1 MNRETEVKEKFF
13 DFLIMLQLSFT
24 FRLPECSRPIIATFP
39 CILFC
44 VVVFLSIE
52 SFLFCVQLWCCGMC
66 QATVSRRF
74 VSISAI
80 VSSLSMYSIAS
91 SAFFIFCHGEHAW
104 LLRCLRREQ
113 KNHDRATK
121 SSPPGAQRQ
130 SKDDRSIEKMLLSSF
145 LYRRMRICKF
155 RHNIGAIT
163 SGACPNNAPAKPTR
177 PHHRKL
183 VPDPLDVD
191 PVYVWAYHPLLVRL

>member
-1 MNRETEVKEKFF
+1 MQQADYRSFSLHFVLCCGILNYRKFSSLRAAMVLRHVSSNRCVAVCIYIFLCVEVVYGFHSVLGFF
-13 DFLIMLQLSFT
+13 HFLT
-24 FRLPECSRPIIATFP
+24 RRTRLPP
-39 CILFC
+39 
-44 VVVFLSIE
+44 
-52 SFLFCVQLWCCGMC
+52 
-66 QATVSRRF
+66 
-74 VSISAI
+74 
-80 VSSLSMYSIAS
+80 
-91 SAFFIFCHGEHAW
+91 
-104 LLRCLRREQ
+104 RCLRREQ

-155 RHNIGAIT
+155 RHDIGAIA

-183 VPDPLDVD
+183 VPDPLAVD
-191 PVYVWAYHPLLVRL
+191 PVYVWAYHPLIVRL

>member
-66 QATVSRRF
+66 QATVLRRF
-74 VSISAI
+74 VSISVI
-80 VSSLSMYSIAS
+80 VSRLSMDSIAP
-91 SAFFIFCHGEHAW
+91 SAFFH
-104 LLRCLRREQ
+104 
-113 KNHDRATK
+113 
-121 SSPPGAQRQ
+121 
-130 SKDDRSIEKMLLSSF
+130 LSSGKIRLAPTLF
-145 LYRRMRICKF
+145 AE
-155 RHNIGAIT
+155 GAKKSRKSNQIIPFPGHKDNSRT
-163 SGACPNNAPAKPTR
+163 TGASRKCFCR
-177 PHHRKL
+177 PFYI
-183 VPDPLDVD
+183 DE
-191 PVYVWAYHPLLVRL
+191 

>member
-1 MNRETEVKEKFF
+1 MHFIPF
-13 DFLIMLQLSFT
+13 
-24 FRLPECSRPIIATFP
+24 CG
-39 CILFC
+39 ILN
-44 VVVFLSIE
+44 LE
-52 SFLFCVQLWCCGMC
+52 SFLACMQPWCCGMC

-80 VSSLSMYSIAS
+80 VSRLSMDSIAS
-91 SAFFIFCHGEHAW
+91 SAFSFFVKENTLASSLFAEGA
-104 LLRCLRREQ
+104 

-145 LYRRMRICKF
+145 LYRRVRICKF
-155 RHNIGAIT
+155 QHAAGV
-163 SGACPNNAPAKPTR
+163 CPNNAPAKPTR

-183 VPDPLDVD
+183 VPDPLAVD
-191 PVYVWAYHPLLVRL
+191 PVYVWAYHPLIVRL